1 MVLNQADLTLKYYH
15 LQTQNKNRTDEF
27 TKLGKVVSSLETKQ
41 INTYI
46 ILENVTNTLDSF
58 GTNIKAFKIEQNEMR
73 SKCVNL
79 SQKGALSEIAISAN
93 QKSLANNTVNTPLN
107 KGKLDASFSSFSN
120 VLKSLTQSTTQKI
133 TEIIHKHKSFEETII
148 NQIDQINTTY
158 HFRNQTSASNG
169 SNICLPENKNNKK
182 PRVYH
187 SCLKLLNDEFLKKG
201 TYDI

>member
-27 TKLGKVVSSLETKQ
+27 TKLGKVVSNLETKQ

-58 GTNIKAFKIEQNEMR
+58 GTNIKAFKIEQNEMI

-79 SQKGALSEIAISAN
+79 SQRVALSEIAISAN

-107 KGKLDASFSSFSN
+107 KGKLDAPFSNFSN
-120 VLKSLTQSTTQKI
+120 VLKSLT
-133 TEIIHKHKSFEETII
+133 
-148 NQIDQINTTY
+148 
-158 HFRNQTSASNG
+158 
-169 SNICLPENKNNKK
+169 
-182 PRVYH
+182 
-187 SCLKLLNDEFLKKG
+187 
-201 TYDI
+201 

>member
-27 TKLGKVVSSLETKQ
+27 TKLGKVVSNLETKQ

-58 GTNIKAFKIEQNEMR
+58 GTNIKAFKIEQNEMI

-79 SQKGALSEIAISAN
+79 SQRVALSEIAISAN

-107 KGKLDASFSSFSN
+107 KGKLDASFSNFSN
-120 VLKSLTQSTTQKI
+120 VLKPLT
-133 TEIIHKHKSFEETII
+133 
-148 NQIDQINTTY
+148 
-158 HFRNQTSASNG
+158 
-169 SNICLPENKNNKK
+169 
-182 PRVYH
+182 
-187 SCLKLLNDEFLKKG
+187 
-201 TYDI
+201 

>member
-27 TKLGKVVSSLETKQ
+27 TKLGKVVSNLETKQ

-58 GTNIKAFKIEQNEMR
+58 GTNIKAFKIEQNEMI

-79 SQKGALSEIAISAN
+79 SQRVALSEIAISAN

-107 KGKLDASFSSFSN
+107 KGKLDASFSNFSN
-120 VLKSLTQSTTQKI
+120 VLKSLT
-133 TEIIHKHKSFEETII
+133 
-148 NQIDQINTTY
+148 
-158 HFRNQTSASNG
+158 
-169 SNICLPENKNNKK
+169 
-182 PRVYH
+182 
-187 SCLKLLNDEFLKKG
+187 
-201 TYDI
+201 